1 MFVILFGLWLIFN
14 GKVTLEIALTGA
26 VVCGAVYAFTCRFI
40 GLSPKQELRHL
51 RRVPQAFS
59 YLGLLL
65 KEIFKAN
72 CSVLRLIWNPRM
84 EVEPELRSFRTG
96 LKSDF
101 GKVMLANS
109 ITLTPGTI
117 TVHVKDDLFLVH
129 CLDKE
134 MGETLENSEFEQRI
148 KEMEGKGA

>member
-1 MFVILFGLWLIFN
+1 M
-14 GKVTLEIALTGA
+14 
-26 VVCGAVYAFTCRFI
+26 
-40 GLSPKQELRHL
+40 
-51 RRVPQAFS
+51 
-59 YLGLLL
+59 
-65 KEIFKAN
+65 
-72 CSVLRLIWNPRM
+72 LRLIWNPRR